1 MDEFSAKREFLI
13 SIGGHKASILFNV
26 VEKEAPKTI
35 VELGGYL
42 GYSAILFADVVRRRN
57 NSSEEI
63 RVWSLEL
70 NSEFAS
76 IAREMIDLAG
86 LSDVVTVVVGTAE
99 TSLQQL
105 TKDETLKSID
115 LLFLDHE
122 EELYVPDFKTCQ
134 ELNLLKRGSIIIAD
148 NVVRPGAPEYRALV
162 RSSSDLK
169 SHGIT
174 GFIQPADLE
183 VSDPMK
189 S

>member
-13 SIGGHKASILFNV
+13 SIGGHKASILSNI
-26 VEKEAPKTI
+26 VEKEAAKTI

-42 GYSAILFADVVRRRN
+42 GYSANLFADVVRRRS

-99 TSLQQL
+99 TS
-105 TKDETLKSID
+105 SH
-115 LLFLDHE
+115 F
-122 EELYVPDFKTCQ
+122 
-134 ELNLLKRGSIIIAD
+134 
-148 NVVRPGAPEYRALV
+148 
-162 RSSSDLK
+162 SS
-169 SHGIT
+169 
-174 GFIQPADLE
+174 
-183 VSDPMK
+183 
-189 S
+189 